1 MALVGITEHRAAV
14 ARIVRRERR
23 DYDQPIPDDID
34 IDVSIYGTLPG
45 FEDAEGVSKDD
56 HRRLAM
62 EARAELWK
70 NIREG
75 EISNANEDEDEDEGE
90 AVQVYEEWSHTE

>member
-1 MALVGITEHRAAV
+1 MLAGIVEHRAAV
-14 ARIVRRERR
+14 ASVVRRERR
-23 DYDQPIPDDID
+23 GYDQPIPDDID
-34 IDVSIYGTLPG
+34 IDVSLYGTLPG
-45 FEDAEGVSKDD
+45 FGDAAGADKRD

-75 EISNANEDEDEDEGE
+75 EVSNAEEDDE
-90 AVQVYEEWSHTE
+90 ATQTWEEMAHTE

>member
-1 MALVGITEHRAAV
+1 MPLAGIAEHRRAV
-14 ARIVRRERR
+14 AAIVRRERR
-23 DYDQPIPDDID
+23 DYDHRIPDDID
-34 IDVSIYGTLPG
+34 IDVSLYGTLPG

-75 EISNANEDEDEDEGE
+75 DISNDLEDEADDD
-90 AVQVYEEWSHTE
+90 VTQVYEEWSHTE